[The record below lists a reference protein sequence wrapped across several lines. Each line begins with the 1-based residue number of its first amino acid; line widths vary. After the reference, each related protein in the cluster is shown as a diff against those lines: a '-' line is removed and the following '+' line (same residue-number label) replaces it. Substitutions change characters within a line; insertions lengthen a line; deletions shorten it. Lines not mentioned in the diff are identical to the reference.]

1 MLVTETDQDRY
12 PQLSEV
18 LSRMTDDASLLNLN
32 VRRVEINLH
41 QTGDANYR
49 VWRVGEEEADV
60 GYYAEAELTG

>member
-1 MLVTETDQDRY
+1 MTETDGDRY

-18 LSRMTDDASLLNLN
+18 LSRLTEDTSLLNLN

-49 VWRVGEEEADV
+49 VWRVGEDEPDV